1 MNRKPIKEQ
10 IREQIMDMYNN
21 NGKRGNVFINK
32 VYIKTKYENIE
43 IQISLNKRGRLHSLI
58 RDIDIE
64 VSKKYYNH
72 VFDMYDTDYIY
83 FENVDFEE
91 QGSDRIKDEDQLF
104 KEEFIINPDICID
117 VIYNT
122 LIDESFINAFNDV
135 LEKSK
140 EMDD

>member
-32 VYIKTKYENIE
+32 LYIKTKYDNIE

-64 VSKKYYNH
+64 VGKKYYNH

-104 KEEFIINPDICID
+104 KEEFIIDPKICID

-122 LIDESFINAFNDV
+122 LIDESFINAFKNV
-135 LEKSK
+135 LEQS

>member
-10 IREQIMDMYNN
+10 IREQIMSMYHD
-21 NGKRGNVFINK
+21 NGKPGSVYINTL
-32 VYIKTKYENIE
+32 YIKTKYDNIE
-43 IQISLNKRGRLHSLI
+43 IQIPLNKRGRLHTLI
-58 RDIDIE
+58 KSIDIE

-72 VFDMYDTDYIY
+72 VFDMYDTDHIY

-104 KEEFIINPDICID
+104 KEEFIIDPEICID
-117 VIYNT
+117 VVYNT

-135 LEKSK
+135 LEQSK